1 MKEISFGGRSVGTEN
16 HFRYTNNSKQSNVSM
31 LSATMSDFTYVK
43 HAHEEY
49 SIGLTLQGRQ
59 DFFCRNAF
67 YKSKPGNVML
77 FNPEDIH
84 DGHSGVEQNLEYVML
99 YIHPEALHPMFQ
111 ALGHRKNTTLRLN
124 NTLFNDPILRHQV
137 YGISQQLIENKYS
150 KIEHEAGLFLL
161 AQSLVRL
168 HGSLE
173 RPNHRSRADRL
184 LLRAK
189 DYILANLAD
198 DISIDDIANVAN
210 MSKFHFIRAFR
221 EHFCITPHQY
231 VLNCRINYARREL
244 LAGRSATNA
253 AFASGFA
260 DASHLNRNFKRVFG
274 MTPKQFQLQWTR

>member
-1 MKEISFGGRSVGTEN
+1 MEQGN
-16 HFRYTNNSKQSNVSM
+16 HFTYTGSTQQDSVSM
-31 LSATMSDFTYVK
+31 LSATMSDFSYAK

-67 YKSKPGNVML
+67 YKSTPGNILL

-84 DGHSGVEQNLEYVML
+84 DGHSGVEQTLEYVML
-99 YIHPEALHPMFQ
+99 YIHPKDLHPLFQ
-111 ALGHRKNTTLRLN
+111 ALGHKKHTTLRLN
-124 NTLFNDPILRHQV
+124 DTLINDPVLRHQIYGMSQRLHDNV
-137 YGISQQLIENKYS
+137 YSS
-150 KIEHEAGLFLL
+150 IEHEAGLFQI

-173 RPNHRSRADRL
+173 LPNQRTRADRL
-184 LLRAK
+184 LLQAK
-189 DYILANLAD
+189 DFIIANLAS
-198 DISIDDIANVAN
+198 DITIDDIANVAN

-231 VLNCRINYARREL
+231 VLNCRINYARKEL
-244 LAGRSATNA
+244 LAGHNATRA
-253 AFASGFA
+253 AIVSGFA

-274 MTPKQFQLQWTR
+274 MTPKQYQLQWTR